1 MAACSSSRVEGRVS
15 TELCSLAAAAGP
27 EGMAWGCTGEG
38 RGGVRKGVRKRFF
51 TERLVRHESQQCPLG
66 RREHGAVPVSKDRLS
81 LCVAKWCRGAIPRNG
96 ALVSPQ
102 ISLSSMWRHLSDH
115 RVPTPNTARFR
126 HIHRLLP
133 QWPLDITTA
142 TTI

>member
-15 TELCSLAAAAGP
+15 TELCSLAAVAGP

-51 TERLVRHESQQCPLG
+51 TERLVRHES
-66 RREHGAVPVSKDRLS
+66 AVSIGQARARGSACVQGQTF
-81 LCVAKWCRGAIPRNG
+81 CVAKWCRGAIPRNG

-126 HIHRLLP
+126 HIRQLP
-133 QWPLDITTA
+133 SQWPLDITTA